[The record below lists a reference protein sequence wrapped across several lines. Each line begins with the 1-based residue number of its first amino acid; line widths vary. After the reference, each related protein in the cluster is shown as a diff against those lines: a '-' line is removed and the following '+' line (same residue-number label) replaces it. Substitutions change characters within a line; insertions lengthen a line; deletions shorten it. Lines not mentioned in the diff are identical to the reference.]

1 VAARLEPQKGHRFLI
16 EALPAVLQ
24 EFPRAQVV
32 CLGAGSLRQELE
44 ALLAQKGLA
53 ANIRFA
59 GYQTDVW
66 NWFSAADLSVL
77 PSLFEGLP
85 MTALE
90 SLAAGCPIVATAVD
104 GTPEVVFHEKTGLL
118 LPPSNPEAL
127 AAAIRRMLR
136 DPLKAREMANAGRD
150 FVLDNF
156 SVEKLVQRTQQFY
169 LRAWEQRFG
178 LTPMR
183 VQAKEQ
189 AAPVQPNCGGPTR
202 SEVGIET
209 H

>member
-32 CLGAGSLRQELE
+32 CLGEGSLRQELE
-44 ALLAQKGLA
+44 ALVAQRGLA

-118 LPPSNPEAL
+118 VPPSNPDAL
-127 AAAIRRMLR
+127 AAAIRRTLR

-178 LTPMR
+178 LTPFH
-183 VQAKEQ
+183 VQGKEQ